1 MKSVTGMLYLFRVI
15 SDEEKEFFRD
25 ILISGSD
32 SFLDFHRIL
41 QENLGYDPNQL
52 ASFFIT
58 TKDWEKVREITLIDM
73 QMDSES
79 QPDIMEN
86 TLVEDLI
93 DEEHQRLLYV
103 FDFFAERAFFIEL
116 METFEKDSNKLTPLV
131 IAEQGKPPAQLIFL
145 ASSDS
150 DGHVDEF
157 DFIDPNDDN
166 DEFIDD
172 FPDTDNLE
180 DF

>member
-1 MKSVTGMLYLFRVI
+1 MLYLFRVI

-25 ILISGSD
+25 ILIAGSD

-73 QMDSES
+73 QMDSEN
-79 QPDIMEN
+79 QADIMED
-86 TLVEDLI
+86 TLVGELVS
-93 DEEHQRLLYV
+93 EEHQRLLYV
-103 FDFFAERAFFIEL
+103 FDFFSERVFFIEL
-116 METFEKDSNKLTPLV
+116 LETFEKESKKPTPLV
-131 IAEQGKPPAQLIFL
+131 TDENGNPPAQLIFI
-145 ASSDS
+145 SGNNS
-150 DGHVDEF
+150 DGPADEF

-166 DEFIDD
+166 EDYMDD
-172 FPDTDNLE
+172 FPDTDNLD